1 MASLDV
7 SGDTDY
13 GQGVDARKAKEQCEE
28 AVYLE
33 GNIKKGLMSH
43 DISSKHL

>member
-13 GQGVDARKAKEQCEE
+13 GQGVDARQAEKQSEE

-33 GNIKKGLMSH
+33 ESGESG
-43 DISSKHL
+43 